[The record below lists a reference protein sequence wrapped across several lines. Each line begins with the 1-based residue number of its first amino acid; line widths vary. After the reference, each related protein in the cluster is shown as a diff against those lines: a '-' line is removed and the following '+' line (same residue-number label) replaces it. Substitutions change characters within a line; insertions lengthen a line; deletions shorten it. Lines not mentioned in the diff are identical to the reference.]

1 MPDRGS
7 SLRHH
12 RARRAAR
19 NRAQHRAHHAGA
31 ILIHRAGP
39 RQRQAHRDRPPE
51 RLRRAQRTSARHCDA
66 RQPDAADPRQTDGE
80 TMTFTRRRAL
90 GAALLIPLEGL
101 AQTCGVVTPRQTEG
115 PFYTPN
121 TPKRI
126 SLVEP
131 GSKAPRFLVAG
142 TVLSADCKPVPN
154 ALLDFWHS
162 DEQGQYDNRGFR
174 YRGHQFADS
183 EGRYRLETIVPAE
196 YPGRTRH
203 IHVKVQAPGG
213 RILTTQLYFPG
224 DPGNRRDGLYRS
236 ELEMKKSKSDETSF
250 DFVVPA

>member
-1 MPDRGS
+1 
-7 SLRHH
+7 
-12 RARRAAR
+12 
-19 NRAQHRAHHAGA
+19 
-31 ILIHRAGP
+31 
-39 RQRQAHRDRPPE
+39 
-51 RLRRAQRTSARHCDA
+51 
-66 RQPDAADPRQTDGE
+66 
-80 TMTFTRRRAL
+80 MTFTRRRAL

-101 AQTCGVVTPRQTEG
+101 AQTCGIVTPRQTEG

-126 SLVEP
+126 SLAEP
-131 GSKAPRFLVAG
+131 GSKAPRLVVLG

-162 DEQGQYDNRGFR
+162 DERGEYDNRGFR
-174 YRGHQFADS
+174 YRGHQFADAQ
-183 EGRYRLETIVPAE
+183 GRYRLETIVPAE

-213 RILTTQLYFPG
+213 RILTTQLYFAG
-224 DPGNRRDGLYRS
+224 DPGNRRDGLYRP
-236 ELEMKKSKSDETSF
+236 ELEMKKGKGEETSF